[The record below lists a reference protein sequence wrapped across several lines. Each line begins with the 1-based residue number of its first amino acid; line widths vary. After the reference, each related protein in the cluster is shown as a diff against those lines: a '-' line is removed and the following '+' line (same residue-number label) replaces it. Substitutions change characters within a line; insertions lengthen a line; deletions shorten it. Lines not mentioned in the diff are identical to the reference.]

1 MSLDARVS
9 VDSEPME
16 KPLEVVSEAGVVEA
30 VAGEE
35 EQIEDEM
42 VIDEQEEIDDDEVSG
57 IGSIKNYKN
66 LLIIFYS

>member
-9 VDSEPME
+9 VDSEPTE
-16 KPLEVVSEAGVVEA
+16 KPLEVVSEAGAVEA